1 MEINPGLFVNLMCS
15 TADKL
20 GLFPWKNQAL
30 VLTSSRAKKKK
41 KQRKREEEEK
51 AGPWASLIKS

>member
-30 VLTSSRAKKKK
+30 MLTSSRAKKKK
-41 KQRKREEEEK
+41 KNREREK
-51 AGPWASLIKS
+51 KKKKKQAPGLL